1 MKYFGTDGIR
11 GVVDKTIDKKLI
23 KKICN
28 AILMFYKK
36 HKLNNVL
43 LVGNDSRI
51 SSDYIL
57 SNIESSLL
65 NHGIQ
70 VDNIG
75 ICSSPCLAY
84 LCKKYKYPLAMMIS
98 ASHNSWEY
106 NGIKFFNS
114 KGEKLSEKYEQE
126 FESFMDLPARRH
138 KVKYA
143 LRKNVE
149 NFKYDYISMLK
160 RLKRFDFPCII
171 DSACGGASEIVK
183 SVFKRQFVIN
193 SNFNGYNINENS
205 GCTNIDLLKFMCVKN
220 HLCGFAIDG
229 DGDRLN
235 IVDEKGNIISGDK
248 ILFILSK
255 FFQKSNDI
263 LVGTKYTNLGL
274 ENALNKRNI
283 KLLRADVGDKKVYH
297 MMKEYS
303 STLGGE
309 NSGHIIIKHHTSTGD
324 GILTAIIICNI
335 IEITN
340 LTFDELL
347 TGYHEYHQEFLNL
360 KLDTTFSL
368 NEDMK
373 CLINKYET
381 DGARIVV
388 RPSGTEPVLRI
399 MVEHKDEKSAK
410 NIINHIKNLIKT

>member
-36 HKLNNVL
+36 HKLNHVL

-171 DSACGGASEIVK
+171 DCACGGASEIVK

-303 STLGGE
+303 SSLGGE
-309 NSGHIIIKHHTSTGD
+309 NSGHIIIKHHTNTGD

-340 LTFDELL
+340 LSFDELL
-347 TGYHEYHQEFLNL
+347 SGYHEYHQEFLNL

-373 CLINKYET
+373 FLINKYET
-381 DGARIVV
+381 DGARIVI

-399 MVEHKDEKSAK
+399 MVEHKDKKSAK